1 MAGFP
6 PPALPLW
13 DLLKRK
19 NRPPIK
25 STGKIRLLIACCHGL
40 ANFVG
45 VTAIS
50 TLFSVRIFN
59 KSLSGAKLTSDLLPS
74 FSTT

>member
-1 MAGFP
+1 MAGLP

-25 STGKIRLLIACCHGL
+25 STGKI
-40 ANFVG
+40 
-45 VTAIS
+45 
-50 TLFSVRIFN
+50 
-59 KSLSGAKLTSDLLPS
+59 
-74 FSTT
+74 

>member
-1 MAGFP
+1 MAGLP
-6 PPALPLW
+6 PPAFPLW

-19 NRPPIK
+19 NNPPIK
-25 STGKIRLLIACCHGL
+25 STGKIKLLKACCHGL
-40 ANFVG
+40 ASFVG
-45 VTAIS
+45 VTAMS

-74 FSTT
+74 F